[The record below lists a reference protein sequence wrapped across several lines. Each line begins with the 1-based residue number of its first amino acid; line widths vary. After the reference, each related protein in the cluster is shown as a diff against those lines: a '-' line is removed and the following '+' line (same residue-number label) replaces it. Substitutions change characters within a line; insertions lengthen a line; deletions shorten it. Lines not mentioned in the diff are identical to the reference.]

1 MSNITLVDEKVDYLS
16 YQSQEVCRNVTACE
30 AYKLMTFHQLKWLAG
45 LFKIRDFLGKRVGI
59 KPINGFNKLE
69 ETEPDI
75 GSKVHFFTIIE
86 KQKDTL
92 ALTIRVHHLD
102 VCLCIRIIET
112 KDYKNKLYVIAS
124 VKIHNFGENDI
135 WHLCQL
141 SILILI
147 INYSIIFVLK
157 KENGYIHKKTCW
169 FLFSS

>member
-16 YQSQEVCRNVTACE
+16 YQSQEVCRNVTAYE

-45 LFKIRDFLGKRVGI
+45 LFKIRDFLGKIVGI
-59 KPINGFNKLE
+59 KSINVFNKLE

-92 ALTIRVHHLD
+92 ALTIRDHHLD

-112 KDYKNKLYVIAS
+112 KDYKNKLYVITS
-124 VKIHNFGENDI
+124 VKIHKFRGNYI
-135 WHLCQL
+135 WHLFQL

-147 INYSIIFVLK
+147 INYSIIFILK
-157 KENGYIHKKTCW
+157 KENGYIHKKNM
-169 FLFSS
+169 LVLV